1 MVHLVNLGRQI
12 NDCMTMEDGIIGA
25 GLREEFIALGV
36 AVVGDCVGGSV
47 GAAVGVAVGMRDAVC
62 CRWIFRWTDVEQP
75 EPGLIR
81 LISSGSVTSLEPS
94 YPRAKKVIPYLGRQK
109 IILETKKCE
118 VHRASSKIDS
128 GRQRPGYS
136 Y

>member
-81 LISSGSVTSLEPS
+81 LTHSSPVVQSRVWNHPILAPKKSSLILGD
-94 YPRAKKVIPYLGRQK
+94 KK
-109 IILETKKCE
+109 
-118 VHRASSKIDS
+118 
-128 GRQRPGYS
+128 
-136 Y
+136 